1 MRHIFER
8 QDWMIRTKEVRER
21 LAVSRYQIF
30 LYRKAG
36 LFPYEPI
43 AVSYGGLWRDRVY
56 PEEALTVLEILEG
69 LRERGFG
76 LKAMKVL
83 LLTMKVSEEMR
94 DFISFDDKA
103 RIVISPEKIEEAK
116 RIIEAVVKSYSLS
129 YALPPRGERP
139 FGKG

>member
-1 MRHIFER
+1 MRHVFER

-21 LAVSRYQIF
+21 LRISAYQIH

-36 LFPYEPI
+36 LFPYDPI

-56 PEEALTVLEILEG
+56 PEEALTHLEVLEG

-76 LKAMKVL
+76 LKTTLVL
-83 LLTMKVSEEMR
+83 FLTMAIAEGTK
-94 DFISFDDKA
+94 DFISFNDKA
-103 RIVISPEKIEEAK
+103 RMVIAPERLAEAK
-116 RIIEAVVKSYSLS
+116 AIIEAVVKTYPLS
-129 YALPPRGERP
+129 YNIPPRGGRP